1 MQLTTSLPSILCFVV
16 AAFFGAFGQ
25 FLYKSGADTA
35 DGTLAGYVLNP
46 RLISGIACY
55 AAVMVL
61 FIVGFRLG
69 GRMTLLYPIYASTF
83 IWAAIIGWRAY
94 GTPIT
99 ATNVVGMAA
108 LLLGMYLMGKQPQ

>member
-1 MQLTTSLPSILCFVV
+1 MRLVASLPSILCFVV
-16 AAFFGAFGQ
+16 AAFFGAVGQ
-25 FLYKSGADTA
+25 YLYKSGADTA
-35 DGTLAGYVLNP
+35 DSSAAGYLLNP
-46 RLISGIACY
+46 RLIGGVVCY

-83 IWAAIIGWRAY
+83 IWAAIIGWRVY

-99 ATNVVGMAA
+99 TTNVVGMAA
-108 LLLGMYLMGKQPQ
+108 LVVGMYLMGRAP